1 MKAGFIRMKLSK
13 NYMGNTYK
21 LIWSDEALENLKGV
35 IEYLEVSWT
44 TREIKKFA
52 RLLDK
57 NLNLIK
63 ENPQSFPKSGHSEYF
78 RRAVISKQVSVFYQ
92 IQNQVVHIISVYDNR
107 QNPSRLKK
115 N

>member
-1 MKAGFIRMKLSK
+1 MKAGFIHMKLSK

-21 LIWSDEALENLKGV
+21 LIWSDEALENLKGI
-35 IEYLEVSWT
+35 IEYLEKNWT
-44 TREIKKFA
+44 TREIKKFV

-63 ENPQSFPKSGHSEYF
+63 DNPEIFPKSDQSETF
-78 RRAVISKQVSVFYQ
+78 RWAVISKQVSIFY
-92 IQNQVVHIISVYDNR
+92 NTENRVVHVISLYDNR
-107 QNPSRLKK
+107 QNPNRLKK

>member
-1 MKAGFIRMKLSK
+1 
-13 NYMGNTYK
+13 MGSTYK
-21 LIWSDEALENLKGV
+21 LIWSDEALENLKGI
-35 IEYLEVSWT
+35 IEYLEKSWT

-63 ENPQSFPKSGHSEYF
+63 ENPQTFPKSNHSENF
-78 RRAVISKQVSVFYQ
+78 RRAVISKQVSIFYQ
-92 IQNQVVHIISVYDNR
+92 IENQAVHIISVFDNR
-107 QNPSRLKK
+107 QNPRRLKK

>member
-1 MKAGFIRMKLSK
+1 MV
-13 NYMGNTYK
+13 NTYK
-21 LIWSDEALENLKGV
+21 LIWSDEALLNLKGI
-35 IEYLEVSWT
+35 IEYLEKSWT

-63 ENPQSFPKSGHSEYF
+63 ENPQAFPKSDHSEYF
-78 RRAVISKQVSVFYQ
+78 RRAVISKQVSVFYR
-92 IQNQVVHIISVYDNR
+92 IENQVVHIISVFDNR
-107 QNPSRLKK
+107 QDPRRLKK

>member
-1 MKAGFIRMKLSK
+1 ME
-13 NYMGNTYK
+13 NTYK
-21 LIWSDEALENLKGV
+21 LIWSDEALENLKGI
-35 IEYLEVSWT
+35 IEYLEKSWT

-63 ENPQSFPKSGHSEYF
+63 DNPQTFPRSDQSEDY
-78 RRAVISKQVSVFYQ
+78 RRAVISKQVSIFYRNE
-92 IQNQVVHIISVYDNR
+92 NQVVHIISVFDNR
-107 QNPSRLKK
+107 QNPNRLKK